1 MAQATYATEHLTP
14 RVAAEASFPQA
25 KFGKRGFDETQ
36 VRAFCTWVADEVAA
50 MHAER
55 TDLEAE
61 VRRLRSAHTA
71 GAPVAQQNGEFHEES
86 HIQAVHILSKAQQT
100 ADRYVANAQEYSRE
114 IAEDARRRR
123 DELLSEARVRASM
136 ILQEAQSRGEH
147 AAELVP
153 AGLAPLS
160 SSQRRD
166 LEAEI
171 AYLRAFSGV
180 CRTHLRAY
188 LESLARSVEEWERA
202 EESAVTAARLGL
214 PPDV

>member
-1 MAQATYATEHLTP
+1 MAQATYTTEHLTP

-25 KFGKRGFDETQ
+25 KFGRRGFDEAQ
-36 VRAFCTWVADEVAA
+36 VRAFCAWVADEVAA

-61 VRRLRSAHTA
+61 VRRLRSAQTTA
-71 GAPVAQQNGEFHEES
+71 AAVQHNGEFAEES
-86 HIQAVHILSKAQQT
+86 HIQAVHVLSKAQQT

-153 AGLAPLS
+153 AGLAPLT

-180 CRTHLRAY
+180 CRAHLRAY
-188 LESLARSVEEWERA
+188 LESLAKSVEEWERA

-214 PPDV
+214 APGA